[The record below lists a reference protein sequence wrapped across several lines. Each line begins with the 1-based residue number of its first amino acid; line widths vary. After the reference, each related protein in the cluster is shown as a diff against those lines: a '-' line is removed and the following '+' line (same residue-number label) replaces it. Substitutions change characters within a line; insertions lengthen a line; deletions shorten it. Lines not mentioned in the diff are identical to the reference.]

1 MKILHLIP
9 RLIGGGPERSIL
21 TVAAKSADLGVTYR
35 RTFAVLDVPV
45 TPRLLIAARKLDIR
59 VVIRPDTETLRRLIA
74 ETDVLEIDYWNHPLL
89 TAWLRHVELPPAR
102 VIVWS
107 HILGTSAPQ
116 MLTAELG
123 RFADRLIL
131 TSEMTRS
138 SAAARTAT
146 EAGKP
151 VDVIFAV
158 ADMNRLAGFARQPHD
173 GCVFG
178 YLGTVN
184 DAKMHPRFA
193 EMAASSQHP
202 DVRFLIYGGGGGGEA
217 LRQRLVN
224 LGLGGRATVM
234 GHTEDIRAAFQQM
247 DVFGYPLT
255 EHTFAT
261 SEKALQEAMW
271 VGIPPLVFGHG
282 GVRLLVEHEHT
293 GLVVSTEAEY
303 VASIDRL
310 AGDAAL
316 RQRLGKNAQ
325 SFARQRFDPLTWTRK
340 TIDMLEQV
348 ADQPKR
354 ARERLDDRAA
364 SAAEGFIAS
373 LGEYGGPFAASHA
386 CGTIDAA
393 VEAADRTIAAS
404 NTLLAHGEGG
414 IIHYRKEAHD
424 DPHLLLWS
432 GLVAEAAGKFAL
444 AASEYDG
451 AKRLGLKD
459 ARATRY
465 RERCDAG
472 AQSQSFMRRSA
483 RVGDDPSDTVNR
495 RSD

>member
-21 TVAAKSADLGVTYR
+21 TVAAESADLGVTHH

-59 VVIRPDTETLRRLIA
+59 VVIRPDPETLRQLIA
-74 ETDVLEIDYWNHPLL
+74 EADVLEIEYWNHPLL
-89 TAWLRHVELPPAR
+89 TALLRHVELPPAR
-102 VIVWS
+102 VIVCS

-116 MLTAELG
+116 ILTAELG
-123 RFADRLIL
+123 RFADRLIF
-131 TSEMTRS
+131 TSELTRS
-138 SAAARTAT
+138 SAAARTAGD
-146 EAGKP
+146 AGIP
-151 VDVIFAV
+151 IDVIFAIS
-158 ADMNRLAGFARQPHD
+158 DMNRLVGFARQSHD

-193 EMAASSQHP
+193 EMAASARHP
-202 DVRFLIYGGGGGGEA
+202 DVRFLIYGGGGGGKA
-217 LRQRLVN
+217 LRQRLVD
-224 LGLGGRATVM
+224 LGLGDRAAVM

-255 EHTFAT
+255 EHTSAT

-271 VGIPPLVFGHG
+271 VGIPPLVFDHG

-316 RQRLGKNAQ
+316 RERLGKNAQ

-348 ADQPKR
+348 AAEPKR

-373 LGEYGGPFAASHA
+373 LGECGGPFAASHA
-386 CGTIDAA
+386 GDAYVSVDAA

-404 NTLLAHGEGG
+404 NTSLAHGEGG
-414 IIHYRKEAHD
+414 IIHYRKEAPD
-424 DPHLLLWS
+424 DPHLRLWS
-432 GLVAEAAGKFAL
+432 GLIAEAAGKFAL
-444 AASEYDG
+444 AKSEYDR
-451 AKRLGLKD
+451 AEHLGLKD

-465 RERCDAG
+465 RERCEAG
-472 AQSQSFMRRSA
+472 TSLLDGHLEPM
-483 RVGDDPSDTVNR
+483 DTEKRADVLGN
-495 RSD
+495 